1 VAVGNS
7 SLYKNTT
14 SNGNAAVGYFSLF
27 NNTEGNYNTAQGY
40 NSLLNNTTG
49 LNNTAVGANA
59 GGGITT
65 GSNNTIIGADVTGLA
80 AGLTSNIILANGTG
94 AIKAQHDGTDWSLTG
109 NVGIGTASPSVDL
122 HVAGSGNVETLVSTT
137 GNAYSYL
144 TLNAWALNRGQI
156 RAEAANPGAGSGT
169 GSGILSFWTARNP
182 TMTEAMRIDATG
194 QVGIGTTSPAQKL
207 HVVGEIIATGNIT
220 AYYSDDRLKT
230 KLGDIEN
237 ALDKVSKLNGFYY
250 EANET
255 AQALGY
261 KPVREVGLSAQQV
274 EAVLPEVVAPA
285 PIDNE
290 YKTLHYER
298 VIPLLVEAIKELKA
312 EIELL
317 KK

>member
-1 VAVGNS
+1 LLKWVFYQRDKRFYLGQQDTYDDYGDGAV
-7 SLYKNTT
+7 
-14 SNGNAAVGYFSLF
+14 V
-27 NNTEGNYNTAQGY
+27 
-40 NSLLNNTTG
+40 
-49 LNNTAVGANA
+49 
-59 GGGITT
+59 
-65 GSNNTIIGADVTGLA
+65 
-80 AGLTSNIILANGTG
+80 
-94 AIKAQHDGTDWSLTG
+94 
-109 NVGIGTASPSVDL
+109 GTASPRTGL
-122 HVAGSGNVETLVSTT
+122 AVAGEKS
-137 GNAYSYL
+137 
-144 TLNAWALNRGQI
+144 Q
-156 RAEAANPGAGSGT
+156 
-169 GSGILSFWTARNP
+169 
-182 TMTEAMRIDATG
+182 
-194 QVGIGTTSPAQKL
+194 
-207 HVVGEIIATGNIT
+207 ATGNIT

-230 KLGDIEN
+230 KLGNIEN

-285 PIDNE
+285 PIDPNE